1 MRSKTEAEAE
11 LNSAIDSFNKNQ
23 LNAAR
28 KLFRELRDD
37 PSTPDDVRSQA
48 KTYLFHLDQDILKQ
62 IQRAKGVEREAL
74 IEQAIAQE
82 LKYTWTGSAG
92 TLEMLLEKTRAEIQR
107 EADQTAKERD
117 KEAKTALE
125 SRNFEI
131 ARKLYQEASEAG
143 RISDALKQELV
154 GKIQQ
159 VNKAEEDD
167 KRVLQL
173 VQDAEAADKRA
184 DYDAAKKSLEDA
196 NKLQTNLT
204 QVQKIQPAIPDLG
217 TRLEAATQKAKQAE
231 DAQTLYRQASEREKV
246 NPSEALGLYEQA
258 ARLAQTLLLTELA
271 RQAQDGRDSAQIE
284 LDNRKQE
291 AEKQAGLA
299 REAFRQ
305 HDLERAASLV
315 EGALRWY
322 ELTTAKELQA
332 QIQRAQELVP
342 QAKQQKDEGLEA
354 LKKHDYT
361 GAHDLFQRAVNLLAE
376 IPELKGFDTKLP
388 ELIGKADA
396 GKRDVEAVRDTI
408 KLAQTALKTPRQL
421 SAAITRLYAN
431 FGEKEAEEHRSRLRA
446 LFRRE
451 ATGKL
456 REFLY
461 VADELIQAKSQ
472 DELWTIVRAYSI
484 APAPKNGTNLWSA
497 LWDTLGKPAP
507 EKGDGIIWLPFELSA
522 EIYQH
527 GTSEWSDYARNEP
540 GGAIP
545 ALNARLEIALS
556 QFKHLQA
563 AQETFAQKF
572 APLVE
577 KGLASTNA
585 KRWEDAVQDWNEIW
599 QTLNNPN
606 VVAPDT
612 AYVLGLQND
621 YPGEAG
627 RCVGLAFTTR
637 ENLMSAARGVAYLE
651 NQWFQEQQP
660 ILEALIT
667 REDDSLEAQESVR
680 HLERRE
686 RHLKEIKNTFVQAA
700 PPARQSEFP
709 ELPILT
715 ELAALRAKYAE
726 MVGVRARFN
735 EAWECINDK
744 RLAEAEAILR
754 GLAAQ
759 HPDWVKVNSALETT
773 EKLTQ
778 FVKEQA
784 TAQATD
790 NIGKEWDAL
799 NEILALAPKSAWA
812 QQRRDELVTRYR
824 EWEQAQAK
832 LDDARRDLALGDY
845 DQVIL
850 GMTAILALFRMDD
863 ANKLREEAEKRKKS
877 VERLKKL
884 KQEARNALQG
894 GDFDQA
900 IECANDAK
908 ILDANDPLK
917 DLRDQAQIVQ
927 DIVRQ
932 AETAQTAEEK
942 ATVEARFDALPAHL
956 RGIERVQKIWSSLS
970 DERSEEER
978 LEQAKQEARDEHWSR
993 VLDAVGDA
1001 QRRGKLGHEWAR
1013 LRNQSLDK
1021 IKSKI
1026 DAILR
1031 DPKNG
1036 DLQEAQEWL
1045 DTLQVNGL
1053 TDPQTDKL
1061 QNRVERAVLLRRA
1074 SDSADLEDAQLE
1086 ELDSDLSSF
1095 RREHGTDRAIASAYH
1110 QVHFRVLILQADRY
1124 QSPPKPDYV
1133 QATNKLKE
1141 AKAIAHTNA
1150 EKDQANDLLAR
1161 IATESALQQAEQ
1173 LLSQDKWQEALK
1185 ELEAANPEDTRVK
1198 ARKGELAQIRDQ
1210 LAQVEEYQRRNT
1222 LRDLGEAVTA
1232 LEQMLTTR
1240 PTFKPAIEWREKIA
1254 SQAEERAKQA
1264 AEKQE
1269 WWEEVAAY
1277 ELLVRVAPA
1286 AKTRSK
1292 AAHDAFDNYVRNLRD
1307 EYDTAIKNVDI
1318 QVSELA
1324 DLVGKYE
1331 KIPAEQRTS
1340 GSGALHYNL
1349 EELRKRLQEVRE
1361 VERLTLQGQRLL
1373 EPAQRTGGW
1382 DQLDNV
1388 LTELRE
1394 KHSDYWRRKE
1404 VQELSAL
1411 VKQHK
1416 DKRQKIEGLQKQYK
1430 EKRDKTRESAAAPM
1444 GNRERIR
1451 EIQREGEELF
1461 QSALENNDKIRKEDP
1476 QDVYEL
1482 RGWTDKSEIDPYEKE
1497 AQELRELKTQLHS
1510 VAQSLLTGL
1519 DQIDAADQCDDEAE
1533 PIYQNA
1539 EGDSDM
1545 EKAIALWNNAVS
1557 LREQAENAFRYAA
1570 ASPRST
1576 SPRINVLIDEG
1587 ASQAKLAKDKKDTRE
1602 TKKLAAKA
1610 RLLAITTLRQDADEN
1625 YRQGLEHPR
1634 QKRNYWDSA
1643 LSRYRDIRELNPRD
1657 KQANQRIRE
1666 IEAWKIEDDRRRVI
1680 KWILAAGGIAGLA
1693 ILALLW
1699 WAFTQGPFNTALTGT
1714 PTATPTLAI
1723 SPHPPTATPLPTD
1736 TPFPTSTVTAT
1747 ATFTAT
1753 ATPTA
1758 TRAPEP
1764 VKPVTC
1770 VLINNAWVR
1779 QEPDDDSTPLAL
1791 LAAGQQIQVTDR
1803 LERVDPKDNKSKLW
1817 YKVTGYGALGFGYI
1831 NASIAKLSC
1840 VQ

>member
-1 MRSKTEAEAE
+1 MRSKTQAEVD

-28 KLFRELRDD
+28 PLLRKLHDD
-37 PSTPDDVRSQA
+37 PSTPDEVRSQA

-62 IQRAKGVEREAL
+62 IQSTKGFEREAL
-74 IEQAIAQE
+74 IEQALAQG
-82 LKYTWTGSAG
+82 LKYTWTANAG
-92 TLEMLLEKTRAEIQR
+92 TLEKLREKTDEEIERAADL
-107 EADQTAKERD
+107 EAIDRAG
-117 KEAKTALE
+117 EAKKALV
-125 SRNFEI
+125 SRNFEG
-131 ARKLYQEASEAG
+131 ARKLYQEASEIR
-143 RISDALKQELV
+143 RISDALKQELD
-154 GKIQQ
+154 GKIEQ
-159 VNKAEEDD
+159 VKRAEEDD

-184 DYDAAKKSLEDA
+184 DYDATKKSLEDA
-196 NKLQTNLT
+196 SKLQANLT

-231 DAQTLYRQASEREKV
+231 DAHTLYRQASEREKV
-246 NPSEALGLYEQA
+246 NPSEALGLYEEA

-305 HDLERAASLV
+305 HDLKRAASLV

-322 ELTTAKELQA
+322 PLTTAGELQA

-342 QAKQQKDEGLEA
+342 QAKQQKDAGLEA
-354 LKKHDYT
+354 LNKHDYT
-361 GAHDLFQRAVNLLAE
+361 GAHEFFQNAINLLGE
-376 IPELKGFDTKLP
+376 IPELRDFDTDLP

-472 DELWTIVRAYSI
+472 DELWTIVRTYSS
-484 APAPKNGTNLWSA
+484 APAPKDGTNLWSA

-545 ALNARLEIALS
+545 ALNARLEIASS

-627 RCVGLAFTTR
+627 RCVGLAFATR

-686 RHLKEIKNTFVQAA
+686 RHLKEIKNTFVLAA

-790 NIGKEWDAL
+790 NIGKEWEAL

-824 EWEQAQAK
+824 EWEQARAK
-832 LDDARRDLALGDY
+832 LDDAQRDLALGDY

-932 AETAQTAEEK
+932 AETAQTAAQTAEEK

-1074 SDSADLEDAQLE
+1074 SDSADLEDAQIE

-1095 RREHGTDRAIASAYH
+1095 RREHGTDRAIASAY
-1110 QVHFRVLILQADRY
+1110 QQIHFRVLILQADRY
-1124 QSPPKPDYV
+1124 QSPPRPDYV

-1198 ARKGELAQIRDQ
+1198 ARKDELAQIRDQ

-1222 LRDLGEAVTA
+1222 LQDLGEAVT
-1232 LEQMLTTR
+1232 LLDRMR
-1240 PTFKPAIEWREKIA
+1240 PTFKPVIEWREKIA
-1254 SQAEERAKQA
+1254 RQAEERAKQA

-1292 AAHDAFDNYVRNLRD
+1292 AARDAYDNYVRNLYE

-1318 QVSELA
+1318 QVSELSV
-1324 DLVGKYE
+1324 LVGKYE

-1340 GSGALHYNL
+1340 GSGTLHYNL
-1349 EELRKRLQEVRE
+1349 EELRKRLQEVKE

-1394 KHSDYWRRKE
+1394 KHTDYWRRKE
-1404 VQELSAL
+1404 VQELSTF

-1416 DKRQKIEGLQKQYK
+1416 DKRKKIEGLQKQYK
-1430 EKRDKTRESAAAPM
+1430 EKRDKTRESATAPM

-1461 QSALENNDKIRKEDP
+1461 QNAVEDNDKIRKEDP
-1476 QDVYEL
+1476 QDFYEL
-1482 RGWTDKSEIDPYEKE
+1482 RGWADKTEVDPYEKE
-1497 AQELRELKTQLHS
+1497 AQELTELKTQLQS

-1519 DQIDAADQCDDEAE
+1519 DQIDEADQRGGEAE
-1533 PIYQNA
+1533 QKYQNA

-1545 EKAIALWNNAVS
+1545 EKAIALWSNAVS
-1557 LREQAENAFRYAA
+1557 LCEQAENAFRYAA

-1587 ASQAKLAKDKKDTRE
+1587 ASQAKLAKDNKDARKTE
-1602 TKKLAAKA
+1602 KLAAEA

-1625 YRQGLEHPR
+1625 YLQGLENPR
-1634 QKRNYWDSA
+1634 QKRKYWNLA
-1643 LSRYRDIRELNPRD
+1643 LPQYREIVALNQCDEQAKRRIRDIEVPD
-1657 KQANQRIRE
+1657 PFPI
-1666 IEAWKIEDDRRRVI
+1666 WP
-1680 KWILAAGGIAGLA
+1680 ILAAGGIAGLA
-1693 ILALLW
+1693 ILTLLW

-1723 SPHPPTATPLPTD
+1723 SPRPPTATPLPTD
-1736 TPFPTSTVTAT
+1736 TPFPTSTATAT

-1753 ATPTA
+1753 ASPTA
-1758 TRAPEP
+1758 TRTPEP
-1764 VKPVTC
+1764 VRPVTC

-1779 QEPDDDSTPLAL
+1779 QEPDDGSTGLAL